1 MCNNT
6 KWGWK
11 TIIYAAKELE
21 RGRNLNRIT
30 HSYIVRHVVDR
41 CNSRVIFDSLSRW
54 VYISIKS
61 KWLRWMDEIFH
72 CRSWLLTSRRDKH
85 WRSSTM
91 VAECGEEKNQQQASS
106 TWNGIEKWFLND
118 ESSGESVRV
127 FNFTPINRRCIIWI
141 CWRKKQQ
148 HRRQK
153 LIKLKRSH
161 FWRVAFSSCRFKQNT
176 NKTKKKEKVHHRIRT
191 VFFLGECP

>member
-1 MCNNT
+1 MN
-6 KWGWK
+6 
-11 TIIYAAKELE
+11 
-21 RGRNLNRIT
+21 GR
-30 HSYIVRHVVDR
+30 
-41 CNSRVIFDSLSRW
+41 IFFLIRW
-54 VYISIKS
+54 NH
-61 KWLRWMDEIFH
+61 FH

-118 ESSGESVRV
+118 ESGGESVRV

-161 FWRVAFSSCRFKQNT
+161 FCRVAFSSCRFKQNT

-191 VFFLGECP
+191 VFFLVSIHNKVRWVNEWMCVAPQRKYASQK